1 MEEEESTV
9 RWLLFWWITL
19 VASVAF
25 SASPFE
31 SDQRCS
37 GIHTSDYTLHG
48 LEAKLDMPHTY
59 LESVPEYLT
68 LIVNVL
74 FMIS

>member
-31 SDQRCS
+31 SGQRCS

-48 LEAKLDMPHTY
+48 LEAKLDMQFPMHFSAY
-59 LESVPEYLT
+59 HCKQV
-68 LIVNVL
+68 
-74 FMIS
+74 